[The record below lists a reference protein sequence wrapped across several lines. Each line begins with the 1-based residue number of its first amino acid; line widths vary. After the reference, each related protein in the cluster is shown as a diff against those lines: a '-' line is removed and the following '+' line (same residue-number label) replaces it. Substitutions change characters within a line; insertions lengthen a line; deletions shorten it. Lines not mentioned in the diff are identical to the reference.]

1 MSTDQTPADI
11 SSESV
16 QTPESEAQE
25 SQEQV
30 VDQVSESTQ
39 VEQQEQSTGTGGED
53 ESPGGSFSSFV
64 QGMNEFDGLD
74 DEQIAGQLVDG
85 YRQRSLYEAQ
95 ARQNEQLAQLAT
107 QFIQGNVQPPV
118 PVADTSADTASEP
131 EQPWWD
137 DHFKPAAFNPN
148 WQHFLVKDEN
158 GEEQFGPNT
167 PAEVQQAYIQ
177 HAVQQRETLQKLAS
191 NPYEFM
197 SPMIEEAVR
206 RARDQAKE
214 ELTTEMN
221 QRTET
226 SYIQGLEQQH
236 KDWMYMKDSNGQ
248 FVKDPSTGQAAP
260 SGLGQRMHQLIAAVS
275 APPEQGGYGISD
287 PRARW
292 NAAYQQLSREVQD
305 QQQQKAYQQWQQQQS
320 AGGGEQQAEEQSPT
334 DQAVNKKLK
343 LLKKNRNLASKEGN
357 RTGTETP
364 PGRNAPSNSSSRQGF
379 GNVANRVRDSLAAEL
394 STLTN

>member
-16 QTPESEAQE
+16 PTPDSEAQE

-39 VEQQEQSTGTGGED
+39 VEQQEQSTGAGGED

-107 QFIQGNVQPPV
+107 QFIQGDLQPPA

-131 EQPWWD
+131 EQPWWNE
-137 DHFKPAAFNPN
+137 HFKPAAFNPN
-148 WQHFLVKDEN
+148 WQHFLVKDEEGN
-158 GEEQFGPNT
+158 EQFGPNT
-167 PAEVQQAYIQ
+167 PAEVQQAYVQ
-177 HAVQQRETLQKLAS
+177 HMVQQRETLQKIAS

-197 SPMIEEAVR
+197 APVIEEAVR

-214 ELTTEMN
+214 ELSVEMN
-221 QRTET
+221 QRTEAG
-226 SYIQGLEQQH
+226 YIQNLEHQH
-236 KDWMYMKDSNGQ
+236 KDWLYMKDSNGN
-248 FVKDPSTGQAAP
+248 FVPDPSGQGAAP
-260 SGLGQRMHQLIAAVS
+260 SALGQRMHQLIAIVS
-275 APPEQGGYGISD
+275 APPEQGGYGITD

-305 QQQQKAYQQWQQQQS
+305 AQQQRAYQQSQEQD
-320 AGGGEQQAEEQSPT
+320 GGGGQEAEEQSPM
-334 DQAVNKKLK
+334 DQAVGKKVK

-357 RTGTETP
+357 RAGTETP
-364 PGRNAPSNSSSRQGF
+364 PGRNAPSTSSSRQGF
-379 GNVANRVRDSLAAEL
+379 GNVANRVRDTLAAEL